1 MADKQRSPP
10 PVRSEGNPFR
20 SSKPS
25 GVVRGDLKKKVNVGK
40 EGETPKKYF
49 QFDRDTKV
57 YDPFSNLS
65 NIQEDDREEGA
76 VDATEMPATS
86 DNSEASQFEEPT
98 SAAEFLRQLAADSSD
113 RPKTSRGK
121 SHPSPDEFFNYIVPS
136 PESNRRGGRSRMVI
150 DHANS
155 DIASKTTSVA
165 ATDGGSEQDDQ
176 TTSSNSEH
184 PHIKWSDAKD
194 EPAVSDN
201 GDGPREEADTE
212 RHAISDNYLL
222 GINLDGVSRDKQ
234 IALLGCWLFGSAL
247 RI

>member
-1 MADKQRSPP
+1 M
-10 PVRSEGNPFR
+10 RSEGNPFR

-49 QFDRDTKV
+49 QFERDTKV

-76 VDATEMPATS
+76 VESADNPATADCAA
-86 DNSEASQFEEPT
+86 DNAEEPT
-98 SAAEFLRQLAADSSD
+98 SAAEFLRQLAADSND

-136 PESNRRGGRSRMVI
+136 PESNRRGGRSRLVI

-155 DIASKTTSVA
+155 DTASKTTSVA

-176 TTSSNSEH
+176 TTSSNSDH

-194 EPAVSDN
+194 EPTASNN
-201 GDGPREEADTE
+201 GDGSQEEADTE